1 MERQLGRVYS
11 DSQRMLNVGLALATD
26 MRILLS
32 HSEWS
37 EHLALAIGE

>member
-1 MERQLGRVYS
+1 MERQLGRVYN

-32 HSEWS
+32 QSEWS